1 MEVLPVVLVL
11 MVLQL
16 LRAQLL
22 EEQVVLEVAEQ
33 VLLLVPEVLGVI

>member
-22 EEQVVLEVAEQ
+22 EERAVLEVVEQ
-33 VLLLVPEVLGVI
+33 VLLLVPVVLEVI